1 MVRASAQGREI
12 LTLQKVGCQK
22 GRRGVCAG
30 QTLLQE
36 VSLELQGKQV
46 SRREFKTPQ
55 ISTPKAP
62 EHPPPPPRLHLRRA
76 QSPRKQQQPGT
87 SEQTVSKGKVTGA
100 LHRQQLSGQGH
111 VQQTPHTGALTR
123 SPSRHNTPLKGTL
136 TNSYYLCYTHK
147 TALNNS
153 VVEEQKYPMKI

>member
-1 MVRASAQGREI
+1 MVSVQGR
-12 LTLQKVGCQK
+12 
-22 GRRGVCAG
+22 R
-30 QTLLQE
+30 
-36 VSLELQGKQV
+36 S
-46 SRREFKTPQ
+46 SRRSLLSCKANRYLEGSSKHRRYQ
-55 ISTPKAP
+55 LQRLQST
-62 EHPPPPPRLHLRRA
+62 PPPPPRLHLRRA